1 MDKSNKKVAIVT
13 GASKGIGLAT
23 AKMLVKSGYIVYGL
37 SRTGTCEEGVI
48 GVKAD
53 VTDKATLEKTYADIY
68 EKEGRVDLLVNN
80 AGLGI
85 SGAVEFTTD
94 EQVDRIMTLNV
105 SALETSCRLAL
116 KYLRESKGKI
126 INLSSV
132 AGILPIPFQTY
143 YTLTKS
149 AVLNFSRA
157 LDLEVRPL
165 GVKVVA
171 ILPGD
176 TKTNFTA
183 ARDKNAAGEEVY
195 GDRIRRSVERMEKD
209 EQNGVPPE
217 KVAKV
222 IVKQANKKSP
232 KPYVVVGF
240 AYKFLVVLSRIL
252 PTRFVDWILYQLYAK

>member
-1 MDKSNKKVAIVT
+1 MEVMKENVKKVVIVT

-23 AKMLVKSGYIVYGL
+23 AKALAKSGYKVYGL
-37 SRTGTCEEGVI
+37 SRTGTGEGDVV

-53 VTDKATLEKTYADIY
+53 VMDKSALEKVYADIY
-68 EKEGRVDLLVNN
+68 KKEGRIDLLVNN

-94 EQVDRIMTLNV
+94 EQVDKILSLNV
-105 SALETSCRLAL
+105 CALEKSCRSALG
-116 KYLRESKGKI
+116 YLRESKGKI

-132 AGILPIPFQTY
+132 AGVLPIPFQTY

-165 GVKVVA
+165 GVKVIA

-176 TKTNFTA
+176 T
-183 ARDKNAAGEEVY
+183 
-195 GDRIRRSVERMEKD
+195 
-209 EQNGVPPE
+209 
-217 KVAKV
+217 
-222 IVKQANKKSP
+222 
-232 KPYVVVGF
+232 
-240 AYKFLVVLSRIL
+240 
-252 PTRFVDWILYQLYAK
+252 